1 MSPELFAKC
10 IKCGYYVSLDP
21 TKSETCPCGN
31 IYKDIDCDRFGAKTG
46 DVSIEIYQ
54 KISE

>member
-1 MSPELFAKC
+1 VYEPELFAKC

-54 KISE
+54 R